1 VEPPPLILELITD
14 ASHNPEKNLEIGFPK
29 QEDKMHHPNKANL
42 CHHDELD
49 AKADNKDTDTRMAK
63 MRRTGASEAPS
74 FVMTGYKVFSLRKM
88 DCTTLAQM
96 SAQAE

>member
-1 VEPPPLILELITD
+1 
-14 ASHNPEKNLEIGFPK
+14 
-29 QEDKMHHPNKANL
+29 MHHPNKANL

-88 DCTTLAQM
+88 GLYQPWLRCRHKRSEYRSVDWG
-96 SAQAE
+96 AQACLLALAGSV